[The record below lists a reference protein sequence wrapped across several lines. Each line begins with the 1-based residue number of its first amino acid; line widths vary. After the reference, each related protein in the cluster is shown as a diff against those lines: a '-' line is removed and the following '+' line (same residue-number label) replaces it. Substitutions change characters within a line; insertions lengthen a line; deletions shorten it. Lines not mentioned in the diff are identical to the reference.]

1 MAERSTRAHGAA
13 SRRRILDAAAEIAG
27 ERGYAG
33 TSISEVSKRSGLPH
47 SSIYWHF
54 ADKDALFAA
63 VIEDS
68 YEQWRVDF
76 RSRFEEGSATDPAD
90 LIVRL
95 HDSLASFPAFLRFGH
110 LVILERHEQDLTART
125 KFLGIRE
132 RALAELAARFE
143 EFDGIGRAASK
154 ELAAV
159 ALALVDGAF
168 LARAAGESTLDG
180 SAVIGRAFDAVVS
193 SARTGSSGGS
203 RSSTRRATP
212 ARS

>member
-1 MAERSTRAHGAA
+1 VA

-68 YEQWRVDF
+68 YEQWRADF
-76 RSRFEEGSATDPAD
+76 QTRNEGSSAD
-90 LIVRL
+90 AKEVLVRL
-95 HDSLASFPAFLRFGH
+95 HDSLATFPAFLRFGH

-125 KFLGIRE
+125 RFLEIRE
-132 RALAELAARFE
+132 RALADLADRFV
-143 EFDGIGRAASK
+143 EFDGIDRRAAA
-154 ELAAV
+154 ELAAL
-159 ALALVDGAF
+159 ALALIDGAF
-168 LARAAGESTLDG
+168 LARAAGEPTLNG
-180 SAVIGRAFDAVVS
+180 SAVLGRAFQAAVGAVREPLS
-193 SARTGSSGGS
+193 SVNRP
-203 RSSTRRATP
+203 R
-212 ARS
+212 